1 MLLSKKGI
9 MKHVITKMML
19 LLLQAVFLLIFL
31 NDTSTFAAD
40 SYVLSQNEAQE
51 TETKDKLGGRYYLT
65 GNLVGRINPQAG
77 GFQGSIRYRNV
88 YGYSEK
94 YDMESAYWQTSFGVD
109 MSPAVMQASLH
120 AEWMPWLFL
129 TMRVQYDYYKYLGVN
144 NALLSFK
151 SPHEP
156 YGDSSLNERHD
167 EEKASGNHFMFQP
180 SLQGK
185 IGKIVFRNQTDLA
198 YYRFTGRGPYYWEPA
213 YDTLLK
219 DGDFLIANRT
229 FILYEIY
236 KKSHSETLLAG
247 PYYEVTR
254 ADESQITQQKI
265 GAALYWTPADSLW
278 HLNSPKL
285 VAVAGYHFQ
294 DPNRQGS
301 LFLLIVVGFEY
312 NL

>member
-1 MLLSKKGI
+1 MAESVQTPASENPQEPERQTLAWI
-9 MKHVITKMML
+9 D
-19 LLLQAVFLLIFL
+19 QAVS
-31 NDTSTFAAD
+31 D
-40 SYVLSQNEAQE
+40 
-51 TETKDKLGGRYYLT
+51 
-65 GNLVGRINPQAG
+65 
-77 GFQGSIRYRNV
+77 
-88 YGYSEK
+88 
-94 YDMESAYWQTSFGVD
+94 
-109 MSPAVMQASLH
+109 
-120 AEWMPWLFL
+120 
-129 TMRVQYDYYKYLGVN
+129 
-144 NALLSFK
+144 
-151 SPHEP
+151 
-156 YGDSSLNERHD
+156 GDSL
-167 EEKASGNHFMFQP
+167 
-180 SLQGK
+180 L
-185 IGKIVFRNQTDLA
+185 RN
-198 YYRFTGRGPYYWEPA
+198 EPA

>member
-1 MLLSKKGI
+1 
-9 MKHVITKMML
+9 MKHIITKTMHLLLYAL
-19 LLLQAVFLLIFL
+19 LLLMYL

-40 SYVLSQNEAQE
+40 SYQGLLQNEAQG
-51 TETKDKLGGRYYLT
+51 TETNDKLGSRYYLA
-65 GNLVGRINPQAG
+65 GNLVGRINPQGG
-77 GFQGSIRYRNV
+77 GFQGSFRYRNV

-94 YDMESAYWQTSFGVD
+94 YDMESAYWQTSFGVGI
-109 MSPAVMQASLH
+109 SPAAVLASLH

-129 TMRVQYDYYKYLGVN
+129 TMRVQYDYYAYLGVN

-151 SPHEP
+151 SPDAH
-156 YGDSSLNERHD
+156 YGDSVLKDRDD
-167 EEKASGNHFMFQP
+167 EERASGHHFIFQP

-185 IGKIVFRNQTDLA
+185 IGKIVFRNQTDLS
-198 YYRFTGRGPYYWEPA
+198 YYRFSGRGPYYWEPA

-254 ADESQITQQKI
+254 AGAAQITLQKV

-278 HLNSPKL
+278 HLNNPKL
-285 VAVAGYHFQ
+285 VTVAGYHFQ

-301 LFLLIVVGFEY
+301 LFLLMGVGFEY